1 MCQPLLLSLLNVITS
16 WFTYSSMKVNSVT
29 LGCGQTQTVED
40 IDISRLWETLIYICH
55 HLLTL
60 DKQNN

>member
-1 MCQPLLLSLLNVITS
+1 
-16 WFTYSSMKVNSVT
+16 MKVNSVT